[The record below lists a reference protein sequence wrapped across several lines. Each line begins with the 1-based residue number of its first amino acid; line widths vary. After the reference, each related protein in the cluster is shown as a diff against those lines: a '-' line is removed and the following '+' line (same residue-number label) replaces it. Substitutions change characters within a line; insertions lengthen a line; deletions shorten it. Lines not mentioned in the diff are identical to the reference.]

1 MSNVVTARVSDEVLA
16 MIDALAASRERSRS
30 WIVSKLIEVATAK
43 QLEMDAFIQVGMDDL
58 AAGRT
63 IPHDQVVEEILNRRK
78 RRAAA

>member
-78 RRAAA
+78 RRATA

>member
-16 MIDALAASRERSRS
+16 MIDRLSVSRERSRS
-30 WIVSKLIEVATAK
+30 WIVGRLIEQAAK
-43 QLEMDAFIQVGMDDL
+43 KQIEMDDFVQIGLADL

-63 IPHDQVVEEILNRRK
+63 IPHDELVKEIMDRRK